1 MISDLDI
8 PFDRITYRDGQLLTA
23 LDLSDE
29 QRRYDRLRRLH
40 VRYLHD
46 TWGIA
51 LGFEVHQAA
60 DNRAVVVG
68 PGYAV
73 DGTGRDIS
81 LAESIHITVPP
92 ILDLTPVVLTMR
104 YQ

>member
-1 MISDLDI
+1 MAHDLDI

-29 QRRYDRLRRLH
+29 QRRHDRLRRLH

-51 LGFEVHQAA
+51 LGLEVRQ
-60 DNRAVVVG
+60 
-68 PGYAV
+68 
-73 DGTGRDIS
+73 GR
-81 LAESIHITVPP
+81 
-92 ILDLTPVVLTMR
+92 
-104 YQ
+104 